1 MLKWLNDKLPK
12 GFYFPFMKEIIE
24 QLQKVSL
31 NFWAG
36 WYIREKIA
44 RNKKPPPWVSELY
57 QCLFLVFG
65 FLAFIF
71 SQWIHFK
78 CTSYL
83 IIVFFSYRIF
93 EICIFILAWIFVRKK
108 ELLHDYRR
116 SIAGFLVNIV
126 EVTTYFSI
134 ITIWSGD
141 LKDSDKLNI
150 FYKHIVGILTL
161 SPPDTECTI
170 LSLGELFVSVF
181 LILVIIGALV
191 GELARKEVDDEKKND
206 KD

>member
-1 MLKWLNDKLPK
+1 MFKWLNNKLSE

-24 QLQKVSL
+24 QLQRVSL

-36 WYIREKIA
+36 RYIRKKIA
-44 RNKKPPPWVSELY
+44 QNKKPPSWVSELY

-71 SQWIHFK
+71 SGWIHFK

-116 SIAGFLVNIV
+116 SIAGFLLNIV

-134 ITIWSGD
+134 ITWSGG

-150 FYKHIVGILTL
+150 FYKHMVGILTL
-161 SPPDTECTI
+161 SPPDTECII
-170 LSLGELFVSVF
+170 LSLSELFVSVF
-181 LILVIIGALV
+181 LILVVLGALV
-191 GELARKEVDDEKKND
+191 GALARDEMGNEKNNKKE
-206 KD
+206 